1 MTKFKSQGLH
11 ITRIKYWKARG
22 SGNPPSLIPTL
33 WNIGILLHKK
43 ATHTKHSW
51 GEYMFASKLNLK
63 SQWAFGFSEISV
75 WLIVWLVKDC
85 IQLLLDPCRV
95 LTKNI
100 FSSRLKS
107 TVMTGSIGFF
117 LTWASFR
124 FITWMMAFLARLRA
138 RGRSQFT
145 LTRFCSLLTTYLPNP
160 CWHLWQKMFY
170 CLKEKSA
177 YRWHFQDHIP
187 TYLILST

>member
-1 MTKFKSQGLH
+1 MALLWRIQIHLISIPRYVWFEIKS
-11 ITRIKYWKARG
+11 RI
-22 SGNPPSLIPTL
+22 
-33 WNIGILLHKK
+33 
-43 ATHTKHSW
+43 
-51 GEYMFASKLNLK
+51 
-63 SQWAFGFSEISV
+63 QWAFGFREISV
-75 WLIVWLVKDC
+75 WLNFWLVKDC
-85 IQLLLDPCRV
+85 IQLLLDTCRV

-145 LTRFCSLLTTYLPNP
+145 LTRIFSLLTTCPTPVYICDKKILPSKRKICIPLTFPVQPIPVWILTSMGYLAP
-160 CWHLWQKMFY
+160 
-170 CLKEKSA
+170 
-177 YRWHFQDHIP
+177 
-187 TYLILST
+187 